1 LAMATPNLKIL
12 ETVRRHY
19 NDRFLPVVAA
29 SGAPQNG
36 RLGVPPGPGL
46 GVEIREDF
54 LRSGNV
60 EIDFVDEGTADR
72 SRVVWERG
80 ESMSPKGRD

>member
-1 LAMATPNLKIL
+1 MATPNLKIL

-19 NDRFLPVVAA
+19 NERFLPIVTA

-54 LRSGNV
+54 LHSGKV
-60 EIDFVDEGTADR
+60 EISFVDEKTVDR
-72 SRVVWERG
+72 SRVVWGRG
-80 ESMSPKGRD
+80 ESMSPKGKD